1 MEISHKKSLIL
12 LIVASIVVF
21 FLVYLIGH
29 TIFQYKSYNFMMK
42 QTSVNKIASDDI
54 VLVVIDNK
62 SLAKLGR
69 WPWKRTMFLE
79 IFDFL
84 EHHTEAKVFGFDAV
98 IIAPDAD
105 FPEVDKEFSNRIG
118 EYEKLV
124 AGVGFMYDEFKQQ
137 DDEIEYNALLP
148 LKHDIK
154 FIDNRSI
161 KNKPSN
167 FVEEKRTY
175 KSFTPFLKDYFY
187 NVKNLGAVN
196 TYQDSDG
203 YIRKVDQVLAYDD
216 ALYPSLPLLMY
227 SKATGINEFTLTD
240 KFLTAKNG
248 DYVLKMP
255 IVNINGTAC
264 SYVLFYN
271 SKDGVYSHKY
281 ISAVDIIESLRN
293 IKKGEPPV
301 INPEIFK
308 DKIVFV
314 GSNANSQALQDV
326 KRTPIS
332 DTFAGLDIQATNF
345 NNIYKNEFFME
356 VSPAYDFAVVL
367 TVFLLVLLL
376 ICTLPIPVALMC
388 TSLVMFLYF
397 IFTFIMYDHKIG
409 VGLILPE
416 VFMLIAIGFGYSYR
430 YLVEG
435 RKKEK
440 IQSVMGKYI
449 SKDVMQNVVSNIDGV
464 RLGGKRACVTVLF
477 ADIRGFTSISEQL
490 SAEEVT
496 KILNEYFSAIA
507 PIIEAHNGILN
518 KFMGDAVLAVFGE
531 PIKNENHA
539 TDAVKCADA
548 MLKKVKQLQTKWLDE
563 GKPKIEIGVGISTGE
578 AFVGNIGSEERL
590 EYTVIGDTVN
600 TASRIENYNK
610 VYKTKF
616 LISEETF
623 LRVQKYVDV
632 IKIRE
637 VSIRGKAKKIN
648 IYEVLRILER

>member
-12 LIVASIVVF
+12 LTVASVVVF
-21 FLVYLIGH
+21 FLLYLIGY

-42 QTSVNKIASDDI
+42 QTSVNKTASDDI
-54 VLVVIDNK
+54 ILVVIDNK

-79 IFDFL
+79 IFDYL
-84 EHHTEAKVFGFDAV
+84 EHYTEAKAYGFDAI
-98 IIAPDAD
+98 IIAPDTD
-105 FPEVDKEFSNRIG
+105 HPEYDKEFSDRIG
-118 EYEKLV
+118 EYERLI
-124 AGVGFMYDEFKQQ
+124 AGVGFMYDDFK
-137 DDEIEYNALLP
+137 DEDYKELYNDILP
-148 LKHDIK
+148 TKHTIK
-154 FIDNRSI
+154 FTDNRS
-161 KNKPSN
+161 
-167 FVEEKRTY
+167 EKY
-175 KSFTPFLKDYFY
+175 KQNSPYHSFTPFLKDYFY
-187 NVKNLGAVN
+187 NINNLGSVN
-196 TYQDSDG
+196 THQDSDG
-203 YIRKVDQVLAYDD
+203 YIRKVDQIIKYKDE
-216 ALYPSLPLLMY
+216 LYPSLGLFVY
-227 SKATGINEFTLTD
+227 AKATGIEEFTITD
-240 KFLTAKNG
+240 KYLYGKN
-248 DYVLKMP
+248 DQFNLKMP
-255 IVNINGTAC
+255 IVNNNGIVYSHIAYYKTP
-264 SYVLFYN
+264 
-271 SKDGVYSHKY
+271 DGVYSHQN
-281 ISAVDIIESLRN
+281 ISASDVIESLRN
-293 IKKGEPPV
+293 LQKGEKPI

-326 KRTPIS
+326 KRTPVS

-345 NNIYKNEFFME
+345 NNLYKNEFFTE
-356 VSPAYDFAVVL
+356 VSPIYDFVVIL
-367 TVFLLVLLL
+367 TVFILVLLL

-397 IFTFIMYDHKIG
+397 IFTFLMYNHRIG

-440 IQSVMGKYI
+440 IQSAMGKYI
-449 SKDVMQNVVSNIDGV
+449 SKDVMRNVVSNIDSV
-464 RLGGKRACVTVLF
+464 KLGGKRACVTVLF

-496 KILNEYFSAIA
+496 NILNEYFSAIA
-507 PIIEAHNGILN
+507 PIIENHNGILN

-539 TDAVKCADA
+539 IDAVRCADS

-637 VSIRGKAKKIN
+637 VAIRGKAKKIN
-648 IYEVLRILER
+648 IYEVLRIIP

>member
-1 MEISHKKSLIL
+1 MEISHKKSLVL
-12 LIVASIVVF
+12 LTVASVVVF

-29 TIFQYKSYNFMMK
+29 TIFQHKSYNFMMK
-42 QTSVNKIASDDI
+42 QTSVNKTASDDI
-54 VLVVIDNK
+54 ILVVIDNK

-79 IFDFL
+79 IFDYF
-84 EHHTEAKVFGFDAV
+84 ENYTEAKAYGFDAI
-98 IIAPDAD
+98 IIAPDTD
-105 FPEVDKEFSNRIG
+105 HPESDSEFSYRIG
-118 EYEKLV
+118 EYQKLV
-124 AGVGFMYDEFKQQ
+124 AGVGFMYDNFKEKY
-137 DDEIEYNALLP
+137 DKEIYNGLLP
-148 LKHDIK
+148 TKYNIR
-154 FIDNRSI
+154 FIDKRSQ
-161 KNKPSN
+161 K
-167 FVEEKRTY
+167 Y
-175 KSFTPFLKDYFY
+175 KQNSPYSSFTPFLKEYFY
-187 NVKNLGAVN
+187 NINNLGSVN
-196 TYQDSDG
+196 THQDSDG
-203 YIRKVDQVLAYDD
+203 YIRKVDQIIKYKDE
-216 ALYPSLPLLMY
+216 LYPSLGLFVY
-227 SKATGINEFTLTD
+227 SKATGIEEFTITD
-240 KFLTAKNG
+240 KFLYGKN
-248 DYVLKMP
+248 DQYTLKMP
-255 IVNINGTAC
+255 ITNKDGIAYSNIAYYKTQ
-264 SYVLFYN
+264 
-271 SKDGVYSHKY
+271 DGVYSHQK
-281 ISAVDIIESLRN
+281 ISASDIIESLRN
-293 IKKGEPPV
+293 IEEGKEPI

-326 KRTPIS
+326 KRTPVS

-345 NNIYKNEFFME
+345 NNLYKNEFFTE
-356 VSPAYDFAVVL
+356 VSPLYDFAVIL
-367 TVFLLVLLL
+367 TAFILVLLL

-397 IFTFIMYDHKIG
+397 IFTFIMYDHRIG

-440 IQSVMGKYI
+440 IQSAMGKYI
-449 SKDVMQNVVSNIDGV
+449 SKDVMRNVVSNIDSV
-464 RLGGKRACVTVLF
+464 KLGGKRACVTVLF

-496 KILNEYFSAIA
+496 NILNEYFSAIA
-507 PIIEAHNGILN
+507 PIIETHNGILN

-539 TDAVKCADA
+539 IDAVRCADS

-637 VSIRGKAKKIN
+637 VAIRGKAKKIN
-648 IYEVLRILER
+648 IYEVLRIIP

>member
-12 LIVASIVVF
+12 LTIASIVVF
-21 FLVYLIGH
+21 FVVYLIGH

-42 QTSVNKIASDDI
+42 QTSVNKTASDDI
-54 VLVVIDNK
+54 ILIVIDNK
-62 SLAKLGR
+62 SLIRLGR
-69 WPWKRTMFLE
+69 WPWKRTLFLE
-79 IFDFL
+79 IFDYL
-84 EHHTEAKVFGFDAV
+84 EHHTEAKVYGFDAV
-98 IIAPDAD
+98 IIAPDTD
-105 FPEVDKEFSNRIG
+105 FPEHDREFSRRIG
-118 EYEKLV
+118 SYDKLI
-124 AGVGFMYDEFKQQ
+124 AGVGFMYDYFRSETDKELFDKVLSQKY
-137 DDEIEYNALLP
+137 DVS
-148 LKHDIK
+148 
-154 FIDNRSI
+154 FIDKRSSKYRI
-161 KNKPSN
+161 KSKYN
-167 FVEEKRTY
+167 
-175 KSFTPFLKDYFY
+175 SFTPFLKDYFY

-196 TYQDSDG
+196 TFQDFDG
-203 YIRKVDQVLAYDD
+203 YIRKVDQIISYDD
-216 ALYPSLPLLMY
+216 MLYPSLPLLMY
-227 SKATGINEFTLTD
+227 SKVTGIKEFTITD
-240 KFLTAKNG
+240 KYVAGANK
-248 DYVLKMP
+248 DYKLKMP
-255 IVNINGTAC
+255 IINMDGNVY
-264 SYVLFYN
+264 SYISYY
-271 SKDGVYSHKY
+271 KTDDGVYSHQK
-281 ISAVDIIESLRN
+281 ISASDVIESLRN
-293 IKKGEPPV
+293 IKQGKKP
-301 INPEIFK
+301 IIDSEIFK

-326 KRTPIS
+326 KRTPVS

-345 NNIYKNEFFME
+345 NNLYKNEFFIE
-356 VSPAYDFAVVL
+356 ASPVYGFVVIL

-376 ICTLPIPVALMC
+376 ICTLPIPAALMC

-397 IFTFIMYDHKIG
+397 IFTFLMYDRRIG

-449 SKDVMQNVVSNIDGV
+449 SKDVMQNVVSDIDGV

-477 ADIRGFTSISEQL
+477 ADIRGFTSISEKL

-496 KILNEYFSAIA
+496 RILNEYFSAIA
-507 PIIEAHNGILN
+507 PIIENHNGILN

-539 TDAVKCADA
+539 IDAVKCADD
-548 MLKKVKQLQTKWLDE
+548 MLKKVKQLQAKWLDE
-563 GKPKIEIGVGISTGE
+563 GKPKIEIGIGISTGE

-623 LRVQKYVDV
+623 VRVQKYVDV

-637 VSIRGKAKKIN
+637 VTIRGKSKKIN
-648 IYEVLRILER
+648 IYEVLRILSPEK

>member
-12 LIVASIVVF
+12 LTVASVVVF
-21 FLVYLIGH
+21 CLVYLIGY

-42 QTSVNKIASDDI
+42 QTSVNKAASDDVI
-54 VLVVIDNK
+54 LVVIDNK
-62 SLAKLGR
+62 SLARLGR

-79 IFDFL
+79 IFDYL
-84 EHHTEAKVFGFDAV
+84 ENHTEAKVYGFDAI
-98 IIAPDAD
+98 IIAPDTEH
-105 FPEVDKEFSNRIG
+105 PEYDMNFSDRIG
-118 EYEKLV
+118 DYTKLV
-124 AGVGFMYDEFKQQ
+124 AGVGFMHEGFKEEAHK
-137 DDEIEYNALLP
+137 EIYNEILP
-148 LKHDIK
+148 SKHNIK
-154 FIDNRSI
+154 FTDKRSA
-161 KNKPSN
+161 K
-167 FVEEKRTY
+167 Y
-175 KSFTPFLKDYFY
+175 KGNSYYNSFTPFLKEYFY
-187 NVKNLGAVN
+187 NIENLGAVN
-196 TYQDSDG
+196 THQDSDG
-203 YIRKVDQVLAYDD
+203 YIRMVDQVINYNGG
-216 ALYPSLPLLMY
+216 LYPSLGLFMY
-227 SKATGINEFTLTD
+227 SKATGINEFILTD
-240 KFLTAKNG
+240 KYILGKN
-248 DYVLKMP
+248 DKYNLKMP
-255 IVNINGTAC
+255 ITNKNGVIYSNIAYYRTQ
-264 SYVLFYN
+264 
-271 SKDGVYSHKY
+271 DGVYSHKK
-281 ISAVDIIESLRN
+281 ISASDVIESLRN
-293 IKKGEPPV
+293 IEKGLEPL
-301 INPEIFK
+301 IDPEIFK

-314 GSNANSQALQDV
+314 GSNANSQALADI
-326 KRTPIS
+326 KRTPVS

-345 NNIYKNEFFME
+345 NNIYKNEFFTE
-356 VSPAYDFAVVL
+356 VSPWYDFIVIL
-367 TVFLLVLLL
+367 TVFLLVFLL

-388 TSLVMFLYF
+388 TSLAMFLYF
-397 IFTFIMYDHKIG
+397 IFTFIMYDHRIG

-416 VFMLIAIGFGYSYR
+416 AFMLVAIGFGYSYR

-440 IQSVMGKYI
+440 IQSAMGKYI
-449 SKDVMQNVVSNIDGV
+449 SKDVMKNVISNIDSV
-464 RLGGKRACVTVLF
+464 KLGGKRACVTVLF

-496 KILNEYFSAIA
+496 NILNEYFSAIA
-507 PIIEAHNGILN
+507 PIIEKYNGILN

-539 TDAVKCADA
+539 IDAVRCADS
-548 MLKKVKQLQTKWLDE
+548 MLKKVKQLQSKWLDE

-637 VSIRGKAKKIN
+637 VTIRGKAKRIN
-648 IYEVLRILER
+648 IYEVLRIMP

>member
-12 LIVASIVVF
+12 LTVASVVVF
-21 FLVYLIGH
+21 FLVYLIGY

-42 QTSVNKIASDDI
+42 QTSVNKVASDDI
-54 VLVVIDNK
+54 ILVVIDNK
-62 SLAKLGR
+62 SLVKLGR
-69 WPWKRTMFLE
+69 WPWKRTRFLE
-79 IFDFL
+79 IFDYL
-84 EHHTEAKVFGFDAV
+84 ENYTECKAYGFDAI
-98 IIAPDAD
+98 IIAPDTD
-105 FPEVDKEFSNRIG
+105 HPEIDREFSNKIG
-118 EYEKLV
+118 EYKKLI
-124 AGVGFMYDEFKQQ
+124 AGVGFMYDDFKEEANKEFYN
-137 DDEIEYNALLP
+137 EILP
-148 LKHDIK
+148 SKHNIK
-154 FIDNRSI
+154 FIDKRS
-161 KNKPSN
+161 
-167 FVEEKRTY
+167 EKYRVNSKY
-175 KSFTPFLKDYFY
+175 NSFTPFLKEYFY
-187 NVKNLGAVN
+187 NVNNLGSVN
-196 TYQDSDG
+196 TRQDADG
-203 YIRKVDQVLAYDD
+203 YIRKVDQIIQYNGE
-216 ALYPSLPLLMY
+216 LYPSLALFMY
-227 SKATGINEFTLTD
+227 SKVTGIDEFTLTD
-240 KFLTAKNG
+240 KYIIGQKGKYT
-248 DYVLKMP
+248 LKMP
-255 IVNINGTAC
+255 ISNDKGAAYSNIAYYRTD
-264 SYVLFYN
+264 
-271 SKDGVYSHKY
+271 DGVYSHKE
-281 ISAVDIIESLRN
+281 ISASDVIESLKN
-293 IKKGEPPV
+293 IKEGHEPV
-301 INPEIFK
+301 IDPEIFK

-314 GSNANSQALQDV
+314 GSNANSQALADV
-326 KRTPIS
+326 KRTPVS

-345 NNIYKNEFFME
+345 NNIYKNEFFTE
-356 VSPAYDFAVVL
+356 VSPIYDFVVIL

-397 IFTFIMYDHKIG
+397 IFTFIMYDNRIG

-416 VFMLIAIGFGYSYR
+416 VFILIAIGFGYSYR

-440 IQSVMGKYI
+440 IQSAMGKYI
-449 SKDVMQNVVSNIDGV
+449 SKDVMQNVVSNIDSV
-464 RLGGKRACVTVLF
+464 KLGGKRACVTVLF

-496 KILNEYFSAIA
+496 NILNEYFSAIA
-507 PIIEAHNGILN
+507 PIIEKHNGILN
-518 KFMGDAVLAVFGE
+518 KFMGDAILAVFGE

-539 TDAVKCADA
+539 IDAVRCADCI
-548 MLKKVKQLQTKWLDE
+548 LKKVRQLQSKWLNE

-648 IYEVLRILER
+648 IYEVLRIMQ

>member
-12 LIVASIVVF
+12 LTVASVVVF
-21 FLVYLIGH
+21 FLVYLIGY
-29 TIFQYKSYNFMMK
+29 TIFQHKSYNFMVK
-42 QTSVNKIASDDI
+42 QTSVNKVASDDI
-54 VLVVIDNK
+54 ILVVIDDA

-69 WPWKRTMFLE
+69 WPWKRTVFLE

-84 EHHTEAKVFGFDAV
+84 ENRTEAKVYGFDAV
-98 IIAPDAD
+98 IIAPDTE
-105 FPEVDKEFSNRIG
+105 FPENDRLFSQNIGKYNR
-118 EYEKLV
+118 LV
-124 AGVGFMYDEFKQQ
+124 AGVGFMYKPFGDE
-137 DDEIEYNALLP
+137 DDKDIFNENLLF
-148 LKHDIK
+148 KHDIK
-154 FIDNRSI
+154 FIDKRS
-161 KNKPSN
+161 
-167 FVEEKRTY
+167 EKY
-175 KSFTPFLKDYFY
+175 KEQSPYQSFTPFLKDYFY
-187 NVKNLGAVN
+187 NIQSLGAVN

-203 YIRKVDQVLAYDD
+203 YIRKTDQIISYNGN
-216 ALYPSLPLLMY
+216 LYPSLALLMY
-227 SKATGINEFTLTD
+227 SKATGIKEFTLTD
-240 KFLTAKNG
+240 SYILAKDGENR
-248 DYVLKMP
+248 LKMP
-255 IVNINGTAC
+255 VVNKNGIAYSHIAYYKT
-264 SYVLFYN
+264 
-271 SKDGVYSHKY
+271 KDGIYSHRK
-281 ISAVDIIESLRN
+281 ISAADIIESERS
-293 IKKGEPPV
+293 IKAGKLPK
-301 INPEIFK
+301 IDPEIFE
-308 DKIVFV
+308 DKVVFV

-326 KRTPIS
+326 KRTPVS

-345 NNIYKNEFFME
+345 NNIEKNEFFTE
-356 VSPAYDFAVVL
+356 ASPLYDFIVIL
-367 TVFLLVLLL
+367 TVFILVLLL

-397 IFTFIMYDHKIG
+397 IFTFIMYNNRIG
-409 VGLILPE
+409 IGLIMPE

-440 IQSVMGKYI
+440 IQSAMGKYI
-449 SKDVMQNVVSNIDGV
+449 SKDVMQNVVSNIDSV
-464 RLGGKRACVTVLF
+464 KLGGKRACVTVLF

-496 KILNEYFSAIA
+496 NILNEYFSALV
-507 PIIEAHNGILN
+507 PIIEKHNGILN

-539 TDAVKCADA
+539 TDAVKCADE
-548 MLKKVKQLQTKWLDE
+548 MLKKVKQLQAKWLDE
-563 GKPKIEIGVGISTGE
+563 GKPKIDIGIGISTGE

-648 IYEVLRILER
+648 IYEVLRILPG

>member
-12 LIVASIVVF
+12 LTVASVVVF

-29 TIFQYKSYNFMMK
+29 TIFQHKSYNFMVK
-42 QTSVNKIASDDI
+42 QTSVNKAASDDI
-54 VLVVIDNK
+54 ILVVIDNE

-69 WPWKRTMFLE
+69 WPWKRTVFLE
-79 IFDFL
+79 IFDYL
-84 EHHTEAKVFGFDAV
+84 ENYTSTKVYGFDAV
-98 IIAPDAD
+98 IIAPDTD
-105 FPEVDKEFSNRIG
+105 FPENDKRFSDNIG
-118 EYEKLV
+118 RFEKLV
-124 AGVGFMYDEFKQQ
+124 AGVGFMYEPFK
-137 DDEIEYNALLP
+137 EISD
-148 LKHDIK
+148 KDIFNEMLFFK
-154 FIDNRSI
+154 SDINFTDKRST
-161 KNKPSN
+161 KYKTQSP
-167 FVEEKRTY
+167 Y
-175 KSFTPFLKDYFY
+175 KSFTPFLKEYFY
-187 NVKNLGAVN
+187 NIQNLGAVN
-196 TYQDSDG
+196 TLQDADG
-203 YIRKVDQVLAYDD
+203 YIRRVDQVISYNGR
-216 ALYPSLPLLMY
+216 LYPSLALLMF
-227 SKATGINEFTLTD
+227 SKATGIKDFTITD
-240 KFLTAKNG
+240 NYILAKN
-248 DYVLKMP
+248 DKHTLKMP
-255 IVNINGTAC
+255 IVNSNGVAYSFL
-264 SYVLFYN
+264 SYY
-271 SKDGVYSHKY
+271 KTHDGVYSHRK
-281 ISAVDIIESLRN
+281 ISASDIIESSRN
-293 IKKGEPPV
+293 IKIGKKPK
-301 INPEIFK
+301 IDPEIFNN
-308 DKIVFV
+308 KIVFV

-345 NNIYKNEFFME
+345 NNIYENKFFRG
-356 VSPAYDFAVVL
+356 VSPLYSFITIL
-367 TVFLLVLLL
+367 TVFILVLLL

-397 IFTFIMYDHKIG
+397 IFTFIMYHHRIG
-409 VGLILPE
+409 VGLIMPE

-440 IQSVMGKYI
+440 IQSAMGKYI
-449 SKDVMQNVVSNIDGV
+449 SKDVMKNVVSNIDSV
-464 RLGGKRACVTVLF
+464 KLGGKRACVTVLF

-496 KILNEYFSAIA
+496 NILNEYFSAIA
-507 PIIEAHNGILN
+507 PVIEKHNGILN

-539 TDAVKCADA
+539 VDAVKCADE
-548 MLKKVKQLQTKWLDE
+548 MLKKVKQLQGKWLDE
-563 GKPKIEIGVGISTGE
+563 GKPKIEIGIGISTGE

-637 VSIRGKAKKIN
+637 VTIRGKSKKIN
-648 IYEVLRILER
+648 IYEVLRIWPE

>member
-12 LIVASIVVF
+12 LTVASVVVF

-29 TIFQYKSYNFMMK
+29 TIFQHKSYNFMVK
-42 QTSVNKIASDDI
+42 QTSVNKAASDDI
-54 VLVVIDNK
+54 ILVVIDNE

-69 WPWKRTMFLE
+69 WPWKRTVFLE
-79 IFDFL
+79 IFDYL
-84 EHHTEAKVFGFDAV
+84 ENYTSTKVYGFDAV
-98 IIAPDAD
+98 IIAPDTD
-105 FPEVDKEFSNRIG
+105 FPENDKRFSDNIG
-118 EYEKLV
+118 RFEKLV
-124 AGVGFMYDEFKQQ
+124 AGVGFMYEPFK
-137 DDEIEYNALLP
+137 EISD
-148 LKHDIK
+148 KDIFNEMLFFK
-154 FIDNRSI
+154 SDINFTDKRST
-161 KNKPSN
+161 KYKTQSP
-167 FVEEKRTY
+167 Y
-175 KSFTPFLKDYFY
+175 KSFTPFLKEYFY
-187 NVKNLGAVN
+187 NIQNLGAVN
-196 TYQDSDG
+196 TLQDADG
-203 YIRKVDQVLAYDD
+203 YIRRVDQVISYNGR
-216 ALYPSLPLLMY
+216 LYPSLALLMF
-227 SKATGINEFTLTD
+227 SKATGIKDFTITD
-240 KFLTAKNG
+240 NYILAKN
-248 DYVLKMP
+248 DKHTLKMP
-255 IVNINGTAC
+255 IVNSNGVAYSFL
-264 SYVLFYN
+264 SYY
-271 SKDGVYSHKY
+271 KTHDGVYSNRK
-281 ISAVDIIESLRN
+281 ISASDIIESSRN
-293 IKKGEPPV
+293 IKIGKKPK
-301 INPEIFK
+301 IDPEIFNN
-308 DKIVFV
+308 KIVFV

-345 NNIYKNEFFME
+345 NNIYENKFFRG
-356 VSPAYDFAVVL
+356 VSPLYSFITIL
-367 TVFLLVLLL
+367 TVFILVLLL

-397 IFTFIMYDHKIG
+397 IFTFIMYHHRIG
-409 VGLILPE
+409 VGLIMPE

-440 IQSVMGKYI
+440 IQSAMGKYI
-449 SKDVMQNVVSNIDGV
+449 SKDVMKNVVSNIDSV
-464 RLGGKRACVTVLF
+464 KLGGKRACVTVLF

-496 KILNEYFSAIA
+496 NILNEYFSAIA
-507 PIIEAHNGILN
+507 PVIEKHNGILN

-539 TDAVKCADA
+539 VDAVKCADE
-548 MLKKVKQLQTKWLDE
+548 MLKKVKQLQGKWLDE
-563 GKPKIEIGVGISTGE
+563 GKPKIEIGIGISTGE

-637 VSIRGKAKKIN
+637 VTIRGKSKKIN
-648 IYEVLRILER
+648 IYEVLRILPE

>member
-12 LIVASIVVF
+12 LTVASVVVF
-21 FLVYLIGH
+21 FLVYLIGY

-42 QTSVNKIASDDI
+42 QTSANKVASDDI
-54 VLVVIDNK
+54 ILVVIDNK
-62 SLAKLGR
+62 SLVNLGR
-69 WPWKRTMFLE
+69 WPWKRTKFLE
-79 IFDFL
+79 IFDYL
-84 EHHTEAKVFGFDAV
+84 EHYTECKAYGFDAI
-98 IIAPDAD
+98 IIAPDTD
-105 FPEVDKEFSNRIG
+105 HPESDIKFSNRIG
-118 EYEKLV
+118 SYKKLV
-124 AGVGFMYDEFKQQ
+124 AGVGFMYDDFRDTDNTEF
-137 DDEIEYNALLP
+137 YNTNLP

-154 FIDNRSI
+154 FIDKRSA
-161 KNKPSN
+161 KYKKPSD
-167 FVEEKRTY
+167 FH
-175 KSFTPFLKDYFY
+175 SFTPFLKEYFY
-187 NVKNLGAVN
+187 NIQSLGSVN
-196 TYQDSDG
+196 TRQDSDG
-203 YIRKVDQVLAYDD
+203 YIRKVDQIVSYNGS
-216 ALYPSLPLLMY
+216 LYPSLGLFMF
-227 SKATGINEFTLTD
+227 SKVSGIKEFTLDDKYITGKND
-240 KFLTAKNG
+240 KFTLKVPISNDNG
-248 DYVLKMP
+248 AIYN
-255 IVNINGTAC
+255 NIAYYRTN
-264 SYVLFYN
+264 
-271 SKDGVYSHKY
+271 DGIYSHKR
-281 ISAVDIIESLRN
+281 ISASDIIESLRS
-293 IKKGEPPV
+293 IQKGEEPF

-345 NNIYKNEFFME
+345 NNLYKNEFFME
-356 VSPAYDFAVVL
+356 ASALYNFVVIL
-367 TVFLLVLLL
+367 TVFLFVLLL

-397 IFTFIMYDHKIG
+397 IFTLIMYDHRIS

-416 VFMLIAIGFGYSYR
+416 AFMLIAIGFGYSYR

-440 IQSVMGKYI
+440 IQSAMGKYI
-449 SKDVMQNVVSNIDGV
+449 SKDVMQNVVSNIDSV
-464 RLGGKRACVTVLF
+464 KLGGKRACVTVLF

-496 KILNEYFSAIA
+496 NILNEYFSAIA
-507 PIIEAHNGILN
+507 PIIENHNGILN

-539 TDAVKCADA
+539 IDAVRCADS
-548 MLKKVKQLQTKWLDE
+548 MLKKVKQLQAKWLDE
-563 GKPKIEIGVGISTGE
+563 GKPKIEIGVGIATGE

-637 VSIRGKAKKIN
+637 VTIRGKAKRIN
-648 IYEVLRILER
+648 IYEVLRIMP

>member
-12 LIVASIVVF
+12 LTIASIVVF
-21 FLVYLIGH
+21 FVVYLIGH

-42 QTSVNKIASDDI
+42 QTSVNKTASDDI
-54 VLVVIDNK
+54 ILIVIDNK
-62 SLAKLGR
+62 SLIRLGR
-69 WPWKRTMFLE
+69 WPWKRTLFLE
-79 IFDFL
+79 IFDYL
-84 EHHTEAKVFGFDAV
+84 EHHTEAKVYGFDAV
-98 IIAPDAD
+98 IIAPDTD
-105 FPEVDKEFSNRIG
+105 FPEHDREFSRRIG
-118 EYEKLV
+118 SYDKLV
-124 AGVGFMYDEFKQQ
+124 AGVGFMYDYFRSETDKELFDKVLSQKY
-137 DDEIEYNALLP
+137 DVS
-148 LKHDIK
+148 
-154 FIDNRSI
+154 FIDKRSSKYRI
-161 KNKPSN
+161 KSKYN
-167 FVEEKRTY
+167 
-175 KSFTPFLKDYFY
+175 SFTPFLKDYFY

-196 TYQDSDG
+196 TFQDFDG
-203 YIRKVDQVLAYDD
+203 YIRKVDQIISYDD
-216 ALYPSLPLLMY
+216 MLYPSLPLLMY
-227 SKATGINEFTLTD
+227 SKVTGIKEFTITD
-240 KFLTAKNG
+240 KYVAGANE
-248 DYVLKMP
+248 DYKLKMP
-255 IVNINGTAC
+255 IINMDGNVY
-264 SYVLFYN
+264 SYISYY
-271 SKDGVYSHKY
+271 KTDDGVYSHQK
-281 ISAVDIIESLRN
+281 ISASDVIESLRN
-293 IKKGEPPV
+293 IKQGKKP
-301 INPEIFK
+301 IIDSEIFK

-326 KRTPIS
+326 KRTPVS

-345 NNIYKNEFFME
+345 NNLYKNEFFIE
-356 VSPAYDFAVVL
+356 ASPVYGFVVIL

-376 ICTLPIPVALMC
+376 ICTLPIPAALMC

-397 IFTFIMYDHKIG
+397 IFTFLMYDRRIG

-430 YLVEG
+430 YLVEA

-449 SKDVMQNVVSNIDGV
+449 SKDVMQNVVSDIDGV

-477 ADIRGFTSISEQL
+477 ADIRGFTSISEKL

-496 KILNEYFSAIA
+496 RILNEYFSAIA
-507 PIIEAHNGILN
+507 PIIENHNGILN

-539 TDAVKCADA
+539 IDAVKCADD
-548 MLKKVKQLQTKWLDE
+548 MLKKVKQLQAKWLDE
-563 GKPKIEIGVGISTGE
+563 GKPKIEIGIGISTGE

-623 LRVQKYVDV
+623 VRVQKYVDV

-637 VSIRGKAKKIN
+637 VAIRGKSKKIN
-648 IYEVLRILER
+648 IYEVLRILSPEK